1 MDPAALKFL
10 LDEIGRL
17 FDEQNAKWD
26 ARFSQW
32 NAKREP
38 EPYLGDEVEAEE
50 VAASDLREARDLERE
65 EVEHAKLHED
75 RSQGAAD
82 AGREVALAARLLA
95 ADACA
100 ARIVDVVAPF
110 DSYVPAYAAQFDGF
124 NLDHAAFLGNGANSG
139 LMGSAF
145 FKEREE
151 AHRCMPSQDKLVI
164 DLDPP
169 DNIETSLSESAFHD
183 VPGANYMEALTTC
196 STPGLTERAM
206 DELIR
211 MAQAGERL
219 WVNTGGREVL
229 HVDTYDSIFAKPGDS
244 FLGPDVHVDTWF
256 GAPTSRSGRLPSECL
271 IADMADGSSKV
282 IWVELEIEDRVS
294 IHLLWSGPDRGVS
307 GTFDADVTADFLRA
321 QELDIMCR
329 AHQVVED
336 GYKYF
341 PDHQFVT
348 FFTAPNYRQLGC
360 SFTIFKLKIDRSSS
374 SPLGC
379 STRGPSQALHPIV
392 KLNTIGGQRDVWGSL
407 PVTLAACGHCVM
419 VAMVMEPCARGKLF
433 DRIIGK
439 GYYTE
444 RVTAI
449 SCRAAVNVQQRFL
462 WDPGVVVRSGS
473 VVAFGSKLRHTC
485 VDGRTMHCY
494 DCELLTGETL
504 ESWRT
509 HSARQQPRK
518 EYLEIPCAE
527 LWCMAE
533 PSVLHYDEQ
542 KSGLVQRVV
551 DELVV
556 CFGSSAS
563 MQTVKLSMVKT
574 YLREK
579 NEGLS

>member
-17 FDEQNAKWD
+17 FDEQNTKWD

-38 EPYLGDEVEAEE
+38 EPYLGDEVAAKE
-50 VAASDLREARDLERE
+50 VAANDLREARDLERE
-65 EVEHAKLHED
+65 DVEHVKLHED
-75 RSQGAAD
+75 RSQGAAV

-100 ARIVDVVAPF
+100 ARIVDCAAPF

-124 NLDHAAFLGNGANSG
+124 DLDHAAFLSNGTNSD

-151 AHRCMPSQDKLVI
+151 ADKCMPSQSKLVI
-164 DLDPP
+164 DLDPA
-169 DNIETSLSESAFHD
+169 DNMETLFSESAFHD

-196 STPGLTERAM
+196 STPGLIECAM

-229 HVDTYDSIFAKPGDS
+229 HVDTYDNIFAKPGGS
-244 FLGPDVHVDTWF
+244 FLGPDVHGDAWF
-256 GAPTSRSGRLPSECL
+256 GAPPSRSG
-271 IADMADGSSKV
+271 
-282 IWVELEIEDRVS
+282 ELEIEDRVS
-294 IHLLWSGPDRGVS
+294 IHLLWFGKDRGVS
-307 GTFDADVTADFLRA
+307 GTFDVDVTADFLRA

-329 AHQVVED
+329 ARQVVEE
-336 GYKYF
+336 GYEYF
-341 PDHQFVT
+341 PDRQFVT
-348 FFTAPNYRQLGC
+348 FFSAPIYHQLGC
-360 SFTIFKLKIDRSSS
+360 SFTIFKSKTDSSSS
-374 SPLGC
+374 SPLRC
-379 STRGPSQALHPIV
+379 STKCPSQALHPIV
-392 KLNTIGGQRDVWGSL
+392 KLNLVAVVNIAGTGIKFCGGFDINVFTMVHQIEGQGDVWGSL
-407 PVTLAACGHCVM
+407 PVTLAACGHYVM
-419 VAMVMEPCARGKLF
+419 VMMVMEPCARGKPF

-462 WDPGVVVRSGS
+462 WDPGVVV
-473 VVAFGSKLRHTC
+473 AFSRKLRHTC
-485 VDGRTMHCY
+485 VDGRTTHCY

-504 ESWRT
+504 VNLPD
-509 HSARQQPRK
+509 Q
-518 EYLEIPCAE
+518 
-527 LWCMAE
+527 
-533 PSVLHYDEQ
+533 YDTTLIFKHIQ
-542 KSGLVQRVV
+542 KSILIIHKNWSSHVLLERMKNLSKIRKLK
-551 DELVV
+551 ELTSCLTATTETMALDH
-556 CFGSSAS
+556 CFFISFGYYSSF
-563 MQTVKLSMVKT
+563 
-574 YLREK
+574 
-579 NEGLS
+579 

>member
-100 ARIVDVVAPF
+100 ARIVDVAAPF

-151 AHRCMPSQDKLVI
+151 ARRCMPSQDKLVI

-229 HVDTYDSIFAKPGDS
+229 HVDTYDSIFAKPGGS
-244 FLGPDVHVDTWF
+244 FLGPDVHVDTWVVALGPPSVGMPHRRHGRWLLQGDLGRAGDRGQGF
-256 GAPTSRSGRLPSECL
+256 HPPALVRPGPRRVRHLRRRCHGGLPPRAGAGHHVQGAPSGGGRIQVLPRPPVRHLLHCPQLPLARLLPHHL
-271 IADMADGSSKV
+271 QV
-282 IWVELEIEDRVS
+282 EDR
-294 IHLLWSGPDRGVS
+294 
-307 GTFDADVTADFLRA
+307 
-321 QELDIMCR
+321 
-329 AHQVVED
+329 
-336 GYKYF
+336 
-341 PDHQFVT
+341 
-348 FFTAPNYRQLGC
+348 
-360 SFTIFKLKIDRSSS
+360 
-374 SPLGC
+374 
-379 STRGPSQALHPIV
+379 
-392 KLNTIGGQRDVWGSL
+392 
-407 PVTLAACGHCVM
+407 
-419 VAMVMEPCARGKLF
+419 
-433 DRIIGK
+433 
-439 GYYTE
+439 
-444 RVTAI
+444 
-449 SCRAAVNVQQRFL
+449 
-462 WDPGVVVRSGS
+462 
-473 VVAFGSKLRHTC
+473 
-485 VDGRTMHCY
+485 
-494 DCELLTGETL
+494 
-504 ESWRT
+504 
-509 HSARQQPRK
+509 
-518 EYLEIPCAE
+518 
-527 LWCMAE
+527 
-533 PSVLHYDEQ
+533 
-542 KSGLVQRVV
+542 
-551 DELVV
+551 
-556 CFGSSAS
+556 
-563 MQTVKLSMVKT
+563 
-574 YLREK
+574 
-579 NEGLS
+579 